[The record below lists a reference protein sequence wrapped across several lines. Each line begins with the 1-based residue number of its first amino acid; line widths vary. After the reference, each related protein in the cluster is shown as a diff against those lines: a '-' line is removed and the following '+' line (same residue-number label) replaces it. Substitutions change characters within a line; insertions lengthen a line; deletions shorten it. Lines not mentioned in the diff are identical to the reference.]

1 MKHFKFIILLMIFL
15 LISTS
20 KLQAE
25 PETYMRKLALITD
38 IGLGNLISVY
48 GAYSLLKNHNIGL
61 GCGYLYYSDPDTEV
75 KINAIEPSIIWFTT
89 IADMFMIRTRA
100 GINLIGRNGEAL
112 KTTAYVIAPDFLV
125 NVVNYKSSIIYAGV
139 SLPFV
144 IGKESVEMDTVIGAG
159 YGLNFNMGVSAKGE
173 REKTIKELIKKSTD
187 AKREKAEE
195 LYFFG
200 LDSYYKGDIKG
211 AIKYWKKIKT
221 TDKELKRRINQQIK
235 DAKESLKED

>member
-15 LISTS
+15 LISAS
-20 KLQAE
+20 KLQAKS
-25 PETYMRKLALITD
+25 ETYMRKLALITD

-48 GAYSLLKNHNIGL
+48 EAYSLSKNHSIGL
-61 GCGYLYYSDPDTEV
+61 GCGYLYYSNPDTEV

-89 IADMFMIRTRA
+89 IANMIMIRGRA

-112 KTTAYVIAPDFLV
+112 KTTAYVIASDFLV
-125 NVVNYKSSIIYAGV
+125 NVIRYKSSIIYAGV

-144 IGKESVEMDTVIGAG
+144 IGKESVGMDTVIGAG
-159 YGLNFNMGVSAKGE
+159 YGLNFNMGVSAKVE
-173 REKTIKELIKKSTD
+173 RERTIKKLIKKSTD
-187 AKREKAEE
+187 AKREKDEE
-195 LYFFG
+195 LYFLG